1 MTLDGDAVVTNHFDY
16 YNWQDKEYII
26 NSLVVINESKIVL
39 SLYNHLSTI
48 IYTKDV
54 STGSLSTYE
63 TPCGNK
69 VYFKASKNEL
79 HALFLGGGR
88 WNYSPALA
96 ELNELCQSTGRTC
109 KISNDAD
116 LNPII
121 DFAVL
126 LEGTV
131 FLRNSFVTQSS
142 SLGYCSQEKVVD
154 DAMLSGNPYVSH
166 IAHLPDGVSF
176 VAVEI
181 VKNTTAKK
189 LLVFKNIK
197 NSGKH
202 SIYKAEYI
210 FGVCMI

>member
-1 MTLDGDAVVTNHFDY
+1 MTLDGNAIVTNHFDY
-16 YNWQDKEYII
+16 YNWQDEEYII
-26 NSLVVINESKIVL
+26 ISLVVINESKIFL
-39 SLYNHLSTI
+39 SLYNHPSSI

-63 TPCGNK
+63 TSCSNK
-69 VYFKASKNEL
+69 VYLKTFKNEL

-126 LEGTV
+126 LEETV
-131 FLRNSFVTQSS
+131 FLRSSFVTQSS
-142 SLGYCSQEKVVD
+142 SLGYCSRENVVD

-166 IAHLPDGVSF
+166 ITHLSDGVSF

-181 VKNTTAKK
+181 LRNTTARK
-189 LLVFKNIK
+189 LLVYKNIK
-197 NSGKH
+197 NSGEH
-202 SIYKAEYI
+202 SIYEAD
-210 FGVCMI
+210 

>member
-16 YNWQDKEYII
+16 YNWQDEEYII
-26 NSLVVINESKIVL
+26 ISLVVINESKIVL
-39 SLYNHLSTI
+39 SLYNHPSTI
-48 IYTKDV
+48 IYKKDV

-69 VYFKASKNEL
+69 VYFKAFKNEL
-79 HALFLGGGR
+79 HALFLDSKR
-88 WNYSPALA
+88 WNYFPALA
-96 ELNELCQSTGRTC
+96 ELNELCQSAGRTC

-126 LEGTV
+126 LEETV
-131 FLRNSFVTQSS
+131 FLRSSFVTQSS
-142 SLGYCSQEKVVD
+142 SLGYCSRENVVD

-166 IAHLPDGVSF
+166 ITHLSDGVSF

-181 VKNTTAKK
+181 LRNTTARK
-189 LLVFKNIK
+189 LLVYKNIK
-197 NSGKH
+197 NSGEH
-202 SIYKAEYI
+202 SIYEAD
-210 FGVCMI
+210 